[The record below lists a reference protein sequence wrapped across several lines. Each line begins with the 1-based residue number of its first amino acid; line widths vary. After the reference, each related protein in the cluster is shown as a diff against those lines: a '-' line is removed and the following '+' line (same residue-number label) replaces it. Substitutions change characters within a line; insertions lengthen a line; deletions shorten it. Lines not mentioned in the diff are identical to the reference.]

1 MAKAA
6 KPNRSAKA
14 IVIRFITKTP
24 KTVLQID
31 VSSNYGSIGP
41 ISIAAAVDLDQ
52 RIGGMR
58 RVGGTTLRGASA
70 M

>member
-1 MAKAA
+1 M
-6 KPNRSAKA
+6 
-14 IVIRFITKTP
+14 TP

-31 VSSNYGSIGP
+31 VWSNYGSIGP
-41 ISIAAAVDLDQ
+41 IKIAAAVDLDQ

-58 RVGGTTLRGASA
+58 RVGGTALRGVSA